1 MKNAGASHCRGSGSI
16 AALAAPAAAAT
27 GPTGPTGVGV
37 TSTGSGRDA
46 NQVIATVLDD
56 LLRTMRTQV
65 LLKMVKPYNRLGL
78 PFISA
83 EIGVPV
89 LEVESL
95 VAGQLG
101 SQQLIQLRIQAP

>member
-1 MKNAGASHCRGSGSI
+1 MTDNAS
-16 AALAAPAAAAT
+16 T
-27 GPTGPTGVGV
+27 TGVAGIG
-37 TSTGSGRDA
+37 TSRSRDA

-65 LLKMVKPYNRLGL
+65 LLRMVRPYSRLGL

-89 LEVESL
+89 LEVERL
-95 VAGQLG
+95 VAA
-101 SQQLIQLRIQAP
+101 LILDKRIDGRIDQVSMV